1 MNLSEANMSTR
12 SQIEKELL
20 RSVAGLSY
28 IEPDMIP
35 NIDLYMDQVTTFMNE
50 HLSAS
55 KRFDDDKILTKTMI
69 NNYTKGRILPPPE
82 KKKYSR
88 EHMLLL
94 IFVYYFK
101 SILSIND
108 MKELLNPITDKYFGK
123 DEINM
128 EYIYEEVFD
137 EVRSSFHTIAKDID
151 NKFKKSEESFMD
163 VPEDE
168 REMLQHFS
176 LICMLS
182 FEIYVKEL
190 LINKLIDIDSKKY
203 REKGEKENKK
213 ENDSQP

>member
-1 MNLSEANMSTR
+1 MSTR

-28 IEPDMIP
+28 IKPDMIP
-35 NIDLYMDQVTTFMNE
+35 NIDLYMDQVTTFMDE
-50 HLSAS
+50 QLSAC

-69 NNYTKGRILPPPE
+69 NNYTKGRILPPPD

-94 IFVYYFK
+94 IFIYYFK
-101 SILSIND
+101 SILPISD
-108 MKELLNPITDKYFGK
+108 MKKLLNPISDKYFGK
-123 DEINM
+123 DTINM
-128 EYIYEEVFD
+128 EFIYEEVFD
-137 EVRSSFHTIAKDID
+137 EVRGIFHILAKDID

-163 VPEDE
+163 VPEEE

-203 REKGEKENKK
+203 GEK
-213 ENDSQP
+213 DSEKNSES

>member
-1 MNLSEANMSTR
+1 MSTR

-101 SILSIND
+101 SILSISD

-151 NKFKKSEESFMD
+151 NKFK
-163 VPEDE
+163 
-168 REMLQHFS
+168 
-176 LICMLS
+176 
-182 FEIYVKEL
+182 
-190 LINKLIDIDSKKY
+190 
-203 REKGEKENKK
+203 
-213 ENDSQP
+213 

>member
-1 MNLSEANMSTR
+1 MSTR

-28 IEPDMIP
+28 IEPDTIP
-35 NIDLYMDQVTTFMNE
+35 NIDLYMDQVTTFMDE
-50 HLSAS
+50 RLSAS
-55 KRFDDDKILTKTMI
+55 KRSADDKTLTKTMI
-69 NNYTKGRILPPPE
+69 NNYTKGRILPPPD
-82 KKKYSR
+82 KKKYSK

-94 IFVYYFK
+94 TFIYYFK
-101 SILSIND
+101 SVLSISD

-123 DEINM
+123 EGINM

-137 EVRSSFHTIAKDID
+137 EVRGMFHILAKDID
-151 NKFKKSEESFMD
+151 NKFKKSEESFTD

-182 FEIYVKEL
+182 FDIYVKEL

-203 REKGEKENKK
+203 HENGKRENKENKS
-213 ENDSQP
+213 DSES

>member
-1 MNLSEANMSTR
+1 MSTR

-20 RSVAGLSY
+20 RSVAGLDY
-28 IEPDMIP
+28 IKPEMIP
-35 NIDLYMDQVTTFMNE
+35 NIDLYMDQVTTFMDEN
-50 HLSAS
+50 LSAS

-69 NNYTKGRILPPPE
+69 NNYTKGRILPPPD

-101 SILSIND
+101 SILSISD

-123 DEINM
+123 DGINM
-128 EYIYEEVFD
+128 EYIYNEVFD
-137 EVRSSFHTIAKDID
+137 EVRGTFHTLAKDID
-151 NKFKKSEESFMD
+151 RKFQKSEESFMD

-182 FEIYVKEL
+182 FEVYVKEL

-203 REKGEKENKK
+203 HEKNKK
-213 ENDSQP
+213 EDKPKKESDGES